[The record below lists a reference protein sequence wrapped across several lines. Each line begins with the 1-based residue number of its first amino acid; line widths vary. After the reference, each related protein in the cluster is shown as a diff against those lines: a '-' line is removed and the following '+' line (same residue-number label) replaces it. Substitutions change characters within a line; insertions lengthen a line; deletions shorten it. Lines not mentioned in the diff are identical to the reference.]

1 MHIADGGAA
10 HRLGTPVLHDAK
22 PAAFLFPDRKRGPLT
37 DSVIPQDMG
46 AIPSIDQP
54 ESQMKY
60 YGKLFRFRIV
70 SIVE

>member
-10 HRLGTPVLHDAK
+10 HRLGTPVLRDAK
-22 PAAFLFPDRKRGPLT
+22 PAAFLFPDRKRGPRT
-37 DSVIPQDMG
+37 DSVMPRDMG
-46 AIPSIDQP
+46 AIPSRGQP